1 MLERFQQ
8 KTAAGQPMSFMDHLM
23 ELRRRLWV
31 SLVAVIVCIVL
42 SLVFYEQLIDFLRV
56 PLDDLNRRYAAQP
69 DYEEILKRF
78 GMPPGSPEIVPL
90 VSISPLG
97 TMMVVMWLGVG
108 AGLVLSSP
116 ILVYEIWSFVAP
128 GLKENERRAIRPI
141 LLGGLVFFL
150 LGCAL
155 AYYMLF
161 PVTLDFAVWLD
172 LRLRFRIFYTVD
184 SYISMVINMMAIAGL
199 ICEIPLVIAGLA
211 RLGLVHVSHLTKY
224 WRFCVLAAFI
234 LGSIFSPGTDM
245 ISMLLFSALLL
256 SIYLVSV
263 LFAFMFYRGEKP
275 R

>member
-108 AGLVLSSP
+108 AGLGRFDRARTDVVTGDPQFHSVALRPATEADGDVAGPRSNVANREFRQDTLRRSQSANSP
-116 ILVYEIWSFVAP
+116 P
-128 GLKENERRAIRPI
+128 ERSAD
-141 LLGGLVFFL
+141 
-150 LGCAL
+150 A
-155 AYYMLF
+155 AE
-161 PVTLDFAVWLD
+161 PV
-172 LRLRFRIFYTVD
+172 
-184 SYISMVINMMAIAGL
+184 
-199 ICEIPLVIAGLA
+199 
-211 RLGLVHVSHLTKY
+211 
-224 WRFCVLAAFI
+224 
-234 LGSIFSPGTDM
+234 GT
-245 ISMLLFSALLL
+245 
-256 SIYLVSV
+256 
-263 LFAFMFYRGEKP
+263 G
-275 R
+275 